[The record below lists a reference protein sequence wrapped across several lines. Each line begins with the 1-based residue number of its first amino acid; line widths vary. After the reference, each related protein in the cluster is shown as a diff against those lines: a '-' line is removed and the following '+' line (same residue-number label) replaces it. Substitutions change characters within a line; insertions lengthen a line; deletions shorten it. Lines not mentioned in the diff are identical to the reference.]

1 MKMIMAVI
9 RPEKLADVKD
19 ALKAAGI
26 NGLTLFPV
34 KGRGSQAGITFAT
47 RTGKICVDEIEK
59 VMLNIAV
66 EDGQK
71 QLAIDAVKKHASTGH
86 IGDGRIFVLPLE
98 ESLKVY
104 DPPELPQRRT

>member
-9 RPEKLADVKD
+9 RPEKVADVKD

-34 KGRGSQAGITFAT
+34 KGRGSQAGITFTT
-47 RTGKICVDEIEK
+47 RAGNFCVDEIEK

-66 EDGQK
+66 EDEQK
-71 QLAIDAVKKHASTGH
+71 QLAVSVIKEHASTGH

-104 DPPELPQRRT
+104 DPPLTEQ